1 MPGRKPRYFML
12 KSMITTML
20 HNVRRKLH
28 HGILFD
34 RRLEVQDKTKWPN
47 PGHTL
52 YLVQLI
58 FEEYDMDASSLSM
71 GCNFY
76 LQYVFPKTIHTS
88 PTEGIFSKTSYKFQ
102 IRLIHFFKCFGLR
115 KPHPP
120 GNSNP
125 SCGGSMD
132 IFWNCALNLDK
143 RLCMLIFSY
152 DSFCHATSFSSLIQF
167 LS

>member
-1 MPGRKPRYFML
+1 MPPHCTVAM
-12 KSMITTML
+12 KSRIKRSGLIQGTPY
-20 HNVRRKLH
+20 
-28 HGILFD
+28 ILYSSFS
-34 RRLEVQDKTKWPN
+34 RGN
-47 PGHTL
+47 
-52 YLVQLI
+52 
-58 FEEYDMDASSLSM
+58 DMDASSLSM